1 MARSA
6 MGRSPRDYP
15 AKSGARMCPVRQS
28 KAQVQEFINS
38 HYLDPS
44 PEVVDASGTTVA
56 VLHDPEPPFLVS
68 VRY

>member
-1 MARSA
+1 
-6 MGRSPRDYP
+6 
-15 AKSGARMCPVRQS
+15 MCPVRQS